1 MARKTDEDRKRN
13 AARQRAEASRIRHAA
28 SGKPP
33 ADVVDAAVSEALV
46 RIMES
51 QGWRTVDGISQ
62 IHMTVTVTRI
72 IIWAMQILVRE
83 KGYNQQ
89 KSAEALTQRFRRP
102 IRPRGADEAHDHVQ
116 AS

>member
-1 MARKTDEDRKRN
+1 MARKDAEDRKRT
-13 AARQRAEASRIRHAA
+13 AARERAEASRIRHAR

-33 ADVVDAAVSEALV
+33 ADVVDAAVAEALV
-46 RIMES
+46 RILES

-62 IHMTVTVTRI
+62 IQMTVTVTRI
-72 IIWAMQILVRE
+72 IVWSMQILVRE

-89 KSAEALTQRFRRP
+89 RSAEALTARLRRP
-102 IRPRGADEAHDHVQ
+102 IRPRRVEYASDHLQ